1 MLGSDCLGDLA
12 LSLGD
17 TPDVDQAVG
26 LRCGSEKTKDK
37 KKKTLSEQTKPPL
50 ILVCLR

>member
-26 LRCGSEKTKDK
+26 LRCGPSQVTA
-37 KKKTLSEQTKPPL
+37 TLPQFLS
-50 ILVCLR
+50 